1 MQSSHQHFK
10 KRLLRLIIFAVV
22 TIGILVVVL
31 LLLQK
36 TVEKH
41 YTTEMEA
48 SPAAIELYK
57 SLDEEHKFIE
67 KESNLSSIHATMIPN
82 DLIR

>member
-1 MQSSHQHFK
+1 M
-10 KRLLRLIIFAVV
+10 
-22 TIGILVVVL
+22 VL

-67 KESNLSSIHATMIPN
+67 KESNLSSIHTTMIPN
-82 DLIR
+82 DLIQ

>member
-10 KRLLRLIIFAVV
+10 KKLLRLIIFAVV

-31 LLLQK
+31 LLLQR

-41 YTTEMEA
+41 YTTEFKA
-48 SPAAIELYK
+48 STTTIELYK
-57 SLDEEHKFIE
+57 SPDEEHKFIE
-67 KESNLSSIHATMIPN
+67 KRSNRSSIHATMIPN
-82 DLIR
+82 DLIQ